1 MYLSHYR
8 NTLDRIRATIWRS
21 VVRRSGLLMSL
32 GICLVLIGV
41 AVAFRER
48 GHGRLAQLRSEL
60 KARTTTQAPSTGP
73 PPPPPG
79 GQEAVVLQR
88 APLAGGTLPEF
99 LSATLLPGRGMSV
112 LQITAYLPDKG
123 EVNLLASPTLEVASL
138 RFAAGDAAAGRA
150 AGLEVGGAI
159 EAPWAGQLGG
169 VKTTDGANVMA
180 MWRGRGLI
188 VPGNDRANHDSD
200 ATGTGSEGGLLLTR
214 HSDNLT
220 SNVMPDGGNA
230 QAVFSAGNFDGHWM
244 SHTDITTSTLLSS
257 RAFEIKVVAKNTGS
271 EPEPVGIGWRP
282 RFSVVSG
289 DREQATLRMPKSSRE
304 ELDRRTG
311 MPTGKVLPVTGTE
324 YDFTARGG
332 VSLADKNL
340 DESFAELKPELLDNG
355 PIIELRDPASDYG
368 LRMTVLS
375 AAVKAIRVNAP
386 ADKLFVAIDPQ
397 FNLDDP
403 LGREWP
409 KDRDTGL
416 VVLEPGQS
424 VQWRVRL
431 ELFPLTA
438 GSSHP

>member
-1 MYLSHYR
+1 MYLSHFIESLER
-8 NTLDRIRATIWRS
+8 WRMS
-21 VVRRSGLLMSL
+21 LWRGIVMRSGLVIAIAVS
-32 GICLVLIGV
+32 LVLIAIGV
-41 AVAFRER
+41 ALRER
-48 GHGRLAQLRSEL
+48 GQGRLALLRSQIKE
-60 KARTTTQAPSTGP
+60 RTTPRPTTGP

-79 GQEAVVLQR
+79 GQDVVVLQR
-88 APLAGGTLPEF
+88 TPVNGGTLPEF

-159 EAPWAGQLGG
+159 EAPWAGRLGG

-188 VPGNDRANHDSD
+188 VPGDRADEARTLSD
-200 ATGTGSEGGLLLTR
+200 GGLLLTR
-214 HSDNLT
+214 RSD
-220 SNVMPDGGNA
+220 SVDSKVMPDGGNA

-244 SHTDITTSTLLSS
+244 SHTEVTTTTLLSS

-332 VSLADKNL
+332 VPLGHKSL
-340 DESFAELKPELLDNG
+340 DESFVDLKPELLDNG
-355 PIIELRDPASDYG
+355 PIIELRDLANDYG

-375 AAVKAIRVNAP
+375 TAVKAIRVNAP
-386 ADKLFVAIDPQ
+386 ADKPFVTIDPQ

-409 KDRDTGL
+409 KDQDTGL

-424 VQWRVRL
+424 AQWRVRL